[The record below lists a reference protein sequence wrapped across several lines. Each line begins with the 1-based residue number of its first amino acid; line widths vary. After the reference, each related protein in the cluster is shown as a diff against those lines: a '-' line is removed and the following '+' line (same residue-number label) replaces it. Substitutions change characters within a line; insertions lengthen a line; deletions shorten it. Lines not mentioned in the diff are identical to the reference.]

1 MNTMSTMTAAMTTAS
16 HSRGRARQ
24 SSTPAGGFLR
34 GLPWCLAVGLA
45 FALATPEYAAAQEE
59 EPAGTPSQLEVVPA
73 DTLAELLKNVEERRV
88 VENREHVRRE
98 AEFVNRRG
106 DQQKLLD
113 DAKAERTREERRSER
128 LETRFEEN
136 EIRIGD
142 LQEQLDKRL
151 GSLREL
157 FGVLQQVA
165 GDTRGLFE
173 GSVIS
178 VEYPNRGEWLGEL
191 AAKMGTSTQLAT
203 IDEME
208 QLWFELQREM
218 TESGKVSRFNAT
230 VNMLNGEKRQT
241 EVIRVGAFN
250 VVADGD
256 FINYDVEV
264 GALVEL
270 ARQPAARFANT
281 AEDMQDASPG
291 EVLPFAVD
299 PSRGSM
305 LSLLIQA
312 ATVGERVGSP
322 FGGIANGECWL
333 PFCDGQGGYVGSVII
348 LGGILGVLLALERL
362 ITLNLVGVKVSS
374 QKRATEEPSD
384 DNPLGRLLNV
394 YEANRDIDVDTLDL
408 KLSEQI
414 LNETPRLTRNI
425 TLIQVISVV
434 APLLGLLGTVIGMI
448 LTFQAITLFGTGD
461 PKTMAGGI
469 STALMTTVLGLC
481 VAIPTV
487 LLHSIVNAR
496 SKSIIHVLDEESAGL
511 IAQRAEASG
520 QPLG

>member
-1 MNTMSTMTAAMTTAS
+1 MKANISIAA
-16 HSRGRARQ
+16 R
-24 SSTPAGGFLR
+24 
-34 GLPWCLAVGLA
+34 WCLAVTMIC
-45 FALATPEYAAAQEE
+45 ATAIAAQEATDASVD
-59 EPAGTPSQLEVVPA
+59 PALELVPA
-73 DTLAELLKNVEERRV
+73 DTLGELLKNVEERRV

-98 AEFVNRRG
+98 QEFLGRKSE
-106 DQQKLLD
+106 QQRMLD
-113 DAKAERTREERRSER
+113 NARAERRREEQRSER

-136 EIRIGD
+136 EILIGER
-142 LQEQLDKRL
+142 QEQLDKRL

-157 FGVLQQVA
+157 FGVLQQVS
-165 GDTRGLFE
+165 GDVRGQFE

-178 VEYPNRGEWLGEL
+178 VEYPNRGDWLGEF

-203 IDEME
+203 IEEME
-208 QLWFELQREM
+208 RLWFEMQREM
-218 TESGKVSRFNAT
+218 TESGKISRFNAT
-230 VNMLNGEKRQT
+230 VNMHNGERIDN

-250 VVADGD
+250 VVSDGNYV
-256 FINYDVEV
+256 NYDVNSGE
-264 GALVEL
+264 LVQL
-270 ARQPAARFANT
+270 GRQPSARFANT
-281 AEDMQDASPG
+281 AEDLFEADPG
-291 EVLPFAVD
+291 EVVAFAID

-322 FGGIANGECWL
+322 FGGIAKGECWL

-348 LGGILGVLLALERL
+348 LGGLLGVLLALERL
-362 ITLNLVGVKVSS
+362 VVLFLVRGKVNQ
-374 QKRATEEPSD
+374 QKRSD
-384 DNPLGRLLNV
+384 TLSNDNPLGRLLNI
-394 YEANRDIDVDTLDL
+394 YEENKNIDVDTLDL
-408 KLSEQI
+408 KLAEGI

-487 LLHSIVNAR
+487 LLHSIVNTV
-496 SKSIIHVLDEESAGL
+496 SKSIIHILDEESAGL
-511 IAQRAEASG
+511 IAERAEAAG
-520 QPLG
+520 RPLG